1 MIHWAGTTTVHLISN
16 ENKML
21 LARHVKGLMTL
32 SSTHGIN
39 KVIFFKTTIDLE
51 WLQSNFSPNN
61 SNEEELIIWK
71 TSKNKKGWILN
82 RRKILYEMTYI
93 SKISAACNIIC
104 TRVLVANAQ
113 KYKSSHRQETK
124 VDL

>member
-1 MIHWAGTTTVHLISN
+1 M
-16 ENKML
+16 
-21 LARHVKGLMTL
+21 
-32 SSTHGIN
+32 
-39 KVIFFKTTIDLE
+39 E

-71 TSKNKKGWILN
+71 TSKDKKGWILN
-82 RRKILYEMTYI
+82 HRKILYEMTYI
-93 SKISAACNIIC
+93 SKISAACNIIRK
-104 TRVLVANAQ
+104 RVLVANAQ